1 MLTLPPPDAL
11 HDALD
16 AGDLAFEGHAWA
28 LDPAAGLFHRFAC
41 ARIPPARAAR
51 AFRDS
56 LSACLD
62 AGFAPCPAC
71 RPLATAAAPDPLVAR
86 MVAALEAEPGRRWR
100 EADVTALGLDPADL
114 RKRFRRR
121 LGLGF
126 LHLARAL
133 APSPRASRPE
143 PPPDPAAAA
152 APEVMAEIERLL
164 DEAGAPDDAPAAVA
178 LHADWIA
185 TPIGPMLAI
194 ADAHALHVLE
204 FAERAALPGEIR
216 ALRAAAG
223 LPIGRGTTPAL
234 EATRAALAAYFEGR
248 DLALDVPVARSGTP
262 FRQAVWDALR
272 RIPPGRTLSYL
283 GLAEA
288 IGNPAATRA
297 VAQANGANPMAVVV
311 PCHRVIG
318 ADGSLTGYGGLLW
331 RKTWL
336 LEHEARHAAAAS
348 HDGAMPTGDAP

>member
-1 MLTLPPPDAL
+1 MPVRAMLTLPPSDAL

-16 AGDLAFEGHAWA
+16 AGDRAFEGFAWV

-41 ARIPPARAAR
+41 ARVPPDRAER

-56 LSACLD
+56 LSACLG
-62 AGFAPCPAC
+62 AGFAPCPDC
-71 RPLATAAAPDPLVAR
+71 RPLAAAAAPDSDVARLVA
-86 MVAALEAEPGRRWR
+86 MLEADPRRRWR
-100 EADVTALGLDPADL
+100 EADVAGLGLDPADI

-121 LGLGF
+121 LGIGF
-126 LHLARAL
+126 LQLARAL

-152 APEVMAEIERLL
+152 SAEVLAEIERLL
-164 DEAGAPDDAPAAVA
+164 DEPPPRGAAPDRAA

-194 ADAHALHVLE
+194 ADAHVLHVLE

-216 ALRAAAG
+216 ALRAAARAV
-223 LPIGRGTTPAL
+223 IRRGTTPAM

-248 DLALDVPVARSGTP
+248 DLSLSVPVARTGTP
-262 FRQAVWDALR
+262 FRQSVWDALR
-272 RIPPGRTLSYL
+272 RIAPGRPISYAA
-283 GLAEA
+283 LAEA

-336 LEHEARHAAAAS
+336 LAHEARHAAAAS
-348 HDGAMPTGDAP
+348 ETGP